1 MGITPFDSAGYKA
14 ETRQQWQDFSGAWH
28 RWMPVI
34 RAWMAPA
41 TGLMLDLARLSPGS
55 RVLDIAAGDGDQSLA
70 AARRVS
76 PRGYVLA
83 TDITPGMLE
92 FALASARQAGLRH
105 LDVQVMD
112 GERLELEDAAFDAVI
127 CRLGLMFFP
136 DTPKGLAEM
145 VRVLKP
151 GGRAAMIVFTSPER
165 NPLFSIPIAIIR
177 RIAQL
182 PRPIPAQPGLFKL
195 GGRGALENA
204 LSSAGFSQVETHIL
218 SVPLR
223 LSSIEECLYFLKESL
238 PVLDQLMAGLDLARR
253 QAIWGEIRQAL
264 RQYNGAQGFSIPG
277 EVIVGVGTK

>member
-1 MGITPFDSAGYKA
+1 
-14 ETRQQWQDFSGAWH
+14 
-28 RWMPVI
+28 
-34 RAWMAPA
+34 
-41 TGLMLDLARLSPGS
+41 
-55 RVLDIAAGDGDQSLA
+55 
-70 AARRVS
+70 
-76 PRGYVLA
+76 
-83 TDITPGMLE
+83 
-92 FALASARQAGLRH
+92 
-105 LDVQVMD
+105 
-112 GERLELEDAAFDAVI
+112 
-127 CRLGLMFFP
+127 
-136 DTPKGLAEM
+136 M

-277 EVIVGVGTK
+277 EVIVGVGTKQRP